1 MRLAADRERGSPSLV
16 DFSQERPSP
25 LLPTNRGGLQTLR
38 ILYVEDHSDTR
49 MVLARLL
56 VRFGYNVFTAAN
68 VRDALH
74 LLDGLAFD
82 VLLSDIG
89 LPDGDGFE
97 LVIEARQ
104 RQPLRYAVALT
115 AYASDDDREHGVR
128 AGFDRYL
135 TKPLDVA
142 VLRDLLSQLD

>member
-1 MRLAADRERGSPSLV
+1 ME
-16 DFSQERPSP
+16 
-25 LLPTNRGGLQTLR
+25 TLR

-68 VRDALH
+68 VRDALG

-97 LVIEARQ
+97 LVTEARQ
-104 RQPLRYAVALT
+104 RQPLRCAVALT
-115 AYASDDDREHGVR
+115 AYASDADREHGFR

-142 VLRDLLSQLD
+142 ILRNVLSQLT

>member
-1 MRLAADRERGSPSLV
+1 MQA
-16 DFSQERPSP
+16 
-25 LLPTNRGGLQTLR
+25 LR

-56 VRFGYNVFTAAN
+56 VRYGYNVFTAAN
-68 VRDALH
+68 VRDALD
-74 LLDGLAFD
+74 LLDGFVFD

-97 LVIEARQ
+97 LVIEARH
-104 RQPLRYAVALT
+104 RQPLRCAVALT
-115 AYASDDDREHGVR
+115 AYASDADKEHGFQ

-142 VLRDLLSQLD
+142 LLRDVLSRLS

>member
-1 MRLAADRERGSPSLV
+1 M
-16 DFSQERPSP
+16 
-25 LLPTNRGGLQTLR
+25 QTLR

-56 VRFGYNVFTAAN
+56 VRFGYDVFTAAN
-68 VRDALH
+68 VRGALD
-74 LLDGLAFD
+74 LLDGLPFD

-115 AYASDDDREHGVR
+115 AYASDSDREHGLQ

-135 TKPLDVA
+135 TKPLDVG
-142 VLRDLLSQLD
+142 VLRTVLSQLN